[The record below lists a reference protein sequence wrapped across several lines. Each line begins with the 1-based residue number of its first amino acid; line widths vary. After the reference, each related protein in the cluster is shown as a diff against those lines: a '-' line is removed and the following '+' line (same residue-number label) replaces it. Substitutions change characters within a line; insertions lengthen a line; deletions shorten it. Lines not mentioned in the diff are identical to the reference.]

1 MGAFLMGIVHNKGDF
16 HMRLRIFFIVNAICA
31 LIAGI
36 ILVVVPTFMVNGF
49 GLTPAASKMAIG
61 GQLYGSELI
70 LMALVAWVARNIADR
85 KTQIN
90 IVEAFAVANLISL
103 VLSILALVSHT
114 FDAVGWI
121 AIAAYAILTA
131 VYGGYLLYELSERRE
146 SQPAQQ
152 QLHQPS

>member
-1 MGAFLMGIVHNKGDF
+1 MEIVHRKGDF
-16 HMRLRIFFIVNAICA
+16 RMRLRYFLIVNAVCA

-49 GLTPAASKMAIG
+49 GLTPAANKMAIG

-70 LMALVAWVARNIADR
+70 LMALVAWFARNITDR
-85 KTQIN
+85 RTQTN
-90 IVEAFAVANLISL
+90 IIESFAIANLISL
-103 VLSILALVSHT
+103 VLSIIALVSHT

-121 AIAAYAILTA
+121 AVVAYAILTV

-146 SQPAQQ
+146 VQAPQ